1 MKIDAVT
8 VSIDYSDY
16 LQKIISNK
24 ELLDN
29 WLIVTHKDDKKTI
42 KVCKDNKLNFIYS
55 QKIYENAVFA
65 KSKAINE
72 GLEHLNPDDWI
83 LQLDSDAKLPDNFKT
98 VISENV
104 KNKNIIY
111 GSRRYDDMG
120 NDIGIITGM
129 PYKGAVGFF
138 QLWHS
143 SAKNRYTLTEHTN
156 AEGDVDHDQSFED
169 RCILPLHIIDVQDK
183 RTNKRVNWYGRGII
197 GKTRHTFYK

>member
-16 LQKIISNK
+16 LEKIISNK

-55 QKIYENAVFA
+55 EKIYENAIFA

-72 GLEHLNPDDWI
+72 GLNYLKPNDWI
-83 LQLDSDAKLPDNFKT
+83 LQLDSDAKLPSNFRTIIDK
-98 VISENV
+98 NV
-104 KNKNIIY
+104 KDKSIIY
-111 GSRRYDDMG
+111 GSRRYDEMG
-120 NDIGIITGM
+120 NDIGIVTGM

-143 SAKNRYTLTEHTN
+143 SEKNRYTETEHIN
-156 AEGDVDHDQSFED
+156 AEGDVDHDKSFKN
-169 RCILPLHIIDVQDK
+169 RHILPLNIIDIQDK
-183 RTNKRVNWYGRGII
+183 RTNKRVNWYGRGIL
-197 GKTRHTFYK
+197 GKTRHKFYQ